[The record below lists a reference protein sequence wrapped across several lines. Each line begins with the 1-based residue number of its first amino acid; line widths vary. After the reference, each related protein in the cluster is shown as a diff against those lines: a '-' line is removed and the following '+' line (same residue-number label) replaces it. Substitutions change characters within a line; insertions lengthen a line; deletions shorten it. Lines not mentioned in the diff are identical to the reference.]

1 MSTNTIVVTVQ
12 GSGNGKFYMDGNE
25 GVLALKYGD
34 TYIFD
39 VGDSTNTNKPLF
51 FSLIEDGIHNSGSNY
66 NFSNFSRSGNVGQ
79 PGSTIQLTVDI
90 NTPTNLF
97 FYSTNYDGMGNGVL
111 VNNNGTIPPYR
122 INMSFFNQSNSRF
135 GSMNFI
141 KVDNNNYKRTSGK
154 KRLDCSVP
162 GCNGLIH
169 KIYKDPL
176 SIHAN
181 KDTCYN
187 PTIKQRENKGIYT
200 EPVHGNQA
208 YLKHRCRTFKQRE
221 FNFALENKDYDKKIY
236 QANCVCNTKVTY
248 NKSNR
253 KFSNQGA
260 VSNRSRI
267 NRLKYNTRV
276 ITNQKIENK
285 NDRFK

>member
-12 GSGNGKFYMDGNE
+12 GSGNGKFYMNGSH
-25 GVLALKYGD
+25 GILPLKYGD

-39 VGDSTNTNKPLF
+39 VSDSSNVNKPLF
-51 FSLIEDGIHNSGSNY
+51 FSLTQDGIHNSGTNY
-66 NFSNFSRSGNVGQ
+66 NFSNFSRNGNVGQ
-79 PGSTIQLTVDI
+79 SGSTVQLTVDI

-97 FYSTNYDGMGNGVL
+97 FYSTNYTDMGNSVL
-111 VNNNGTIPPYR
+111 VNIGGVIPPYK
-122 INMSFFNQSNSRF
+122 INMRFFNQSNSRF

-141 KVDNNNYKRTSGK
+141 KIDNNNYKRTLGK
-154 KRLDCSVP
+154 KRLDCSLP

-176 SIHAN
+176 SIHAK

-187 PTIKQRENKGIYT
+187 PTIKSKENNGIYT
-200 EPVHGNQA
+200 EPIHGNQA
-208 YLKHRCRTFKQRE
+208 YLKHRCKTHNQRE
-221 FNFALENKDYDKKIY
+221 FNFALENQDYNNKIY
-236 QANCVCNTKVTY
+236 QANCLCNTKVTY
-248 NKSNR
+248 NKSNK

-260 VSNRSRI
+260 VSGRSRI

-276 ITNQKIENK
+276 ITNEKIEKK